1 MLKKAQGLQG
11 LNLASNM
18 ISGEGLELLLDD
30 LIDNPRLKHLD
41 LGVIEGSMRKNSL
54 GIQGA
59 VCVSALLI
67 KNKVLESLSITDNDL
82 GPDGGECIGIALS
95 QNENLRI
102 LKMAENDLKSEGAI
116 PIIKSA
122 GYLEQ
127 LSLAKNFMKSDV
139 GKPLAKLLKHS
150 SLLKRLYIEFNELGV
165 QGCQWLA
172 KGISQNHS
180 LEHLNIKGNIIGD
193 DGLIVLAESFKDA
206 TTLTHLDISLNEIGP
221 AGFQSLCEVLPF
233 TNISVLICNKNFLGD
248 DVMAYFANIVAD
260 PTSSQSL
267 KKFDFSACRLNDA
280 GLIYLINALQ
290 NNKNI
295 SSIKL
300 NDNFFSE
307 NVEAILLETLNK
319 NTTLTEIGLSGNR
332 FSHGCLQ
339 KLRKITQRNIKM
351 IEEQEPNRL
360 KAEIYRL
367 RYEHTKLDQA
377 KNLLNSQ
384 QLDIEKV

>member
-1 MLKKAQGLQG
+1 MHAIKSILSKVLTLQS

-18 ISGEGLELLLDD
+18 ISGEGLELFLDD
-30 LIDNPRLKHLD
+30 LIDNTHLRQLD
-41 LGVIEGSMRKNSL
+41 LGVVEGSMRKNSL

-59 VCVSALLI
+59 VCISALLI
-67 KNKVLESLSITDNDL
+67 KNKVLQSLSVNDNDL

-95 QNENLRI
+95 QNTTLRV
-102 LKMAENDLKSEGAI
+102 LKVAENDLKSEGAI
-116 PIIKSA
+116 SIIKSA
-122 GYLEQ
+122 NNLTQ

-150 SLLKRLYIEFNELGV
+150 HKIQRLNVEFNELGIE
-165 QGCQWLA
+165 GCKWIA
-172 KGISQNHS
+172 KGISQNQT
-180 LEHLNIKGNIIGD
+180 LELLNIKGNMIGD
-193 DGLIVLAESFKDA
+193 DGMMVLAESLKDSPM
-206 TTLTHLDISLNEIGP
+206 LTHLDVSLNEVGP
-221 AGFQSLCEVLPF
+221 AGFQSLCELLPL

-248 DVMAYFANIVAD
+248 DVMAYFANILAD
-260 PTSSQSL
+260 PSSCANL

-295 SSIKL
+295 CSIKL

-319 NTTLTEIGLSGNR
+319 NTTLTEIALTGNR
-332 FSHGCLQ
+332 FSHSCLM
-339 KLRKITQRNIKM
+339 KIKKITTRNIKM

-377 KNLLNSQ
+377 KTLLLS
-384 QLDIEKV
+384 